1 MSAYITRRAAFFGGC
16 DELRSAL
23 GLGDVAGDR
32 RPGPRP
38 RRPLVRPAYSLT
50 DIQFFALV
58 ELPIAAIVFGALFT
72 IVAMV
77 LIECT
82 DRRHPEPGE

>member
-1 MSAYITRRAAFFGGC
+1 
-16 DELRSAL
+16 
-23 GLGDVAGDR
+23 
-32 RPGPRP
+32 
-38 RRPLVRPAYSLT
+38 LT